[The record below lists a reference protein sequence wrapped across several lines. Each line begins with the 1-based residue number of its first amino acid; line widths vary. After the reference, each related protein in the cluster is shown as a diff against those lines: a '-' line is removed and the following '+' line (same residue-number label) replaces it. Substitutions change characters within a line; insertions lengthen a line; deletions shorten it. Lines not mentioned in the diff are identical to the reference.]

1 MSDKHLYE
9 NKENLQ
15 MYGYVKFECSPNYS
29 GFEASFKKVV

>member
-15 MYGYVKFECSPNYS
+15 MYGFVKL
-29 GFEASFKKVV
+29 GFVPIIVALRLVLKK